1 MWNPSVFGEHLNK
14 GLELNF
20 WPILKVKLCFVLDK
34 FSVFVNIRRRYC
46 HTGWAK
52 KLSFKLLFI
61 YMYSPKS
68 DGFYIF
74 YISKWGVAACL
85 VITLLQIFHIMR
97 QWKNFENGQYLTKI
111 WTNLCGLLF
120 GPPCICMHMSA
131 LTNSQCSIRNIV
143 RGTWL
148 RAYIWHYFGHSMR
161 SSWHQSP
168 LVTQGHRRPR
178 GLIKDAR
185 TVRFLAD
192 RAKGGTYATMLR
204 PSVVCRNDVSTLTQG
219 LHALPRSRW

>member
-34 FSVFVNIRRRYC
+34 FSVFVNIRRRQC

-97 QWKNFENGQYLTKI
+97 QWKKFWEWSLFDKDMDKSMWLTFWATLYLHAYVCSHKFTMPYTQHCARYVTTCLYLT
-111 WTNLCGLLF
+111 LF
-120 GPPCICMHMSA
+120 WP
-131 LTNSQCSIRNIV
+131 
-143 RGTWL
+143 
-148 RAYIWHYFGHSMR
+148 F
-161 SSWHQSP
+161 
-168 LVTQGHRRPR
+168 
-178 GLIKDAR
+178 
-185 TVRFLAD
+185 
-192 RAKGGTYATMLR
+192 YA
-204 PSVVCRNDVSTLTQG
+204 Q
-219 LHALPRSRW
+219 